1 MRNRETMDVPFV
13 GSNRRIMDWNGG
25 AVIMMMTSMSMLDA
39 MKREAK
45 KLCGDRGAWRWIKDR
60 DGTIDE
66 LDPKDMTCICTAESV
81 RLSAFQIS
89 PVIR

>member
-39 MKREAK
+39 MMREAK
-45 KLCGDRGAWRWIKDR
+45 KICGDGIYL
-60 DGTIDE
+60 GGG
-66 LDPKDMTCICTAESV
+66 
-81 RLSAFQIS
+81 
-89 PVIR
+89 